1 MTATPK
7 ERVYICSPYS
17 GNTQSN
23 TTKARLYCRLAYDQ
37 GFVPIAPHLY
47 YPQFLD
53 DNIKAERAEGL
64 RLALESLTQAK
75 ELWVF
80 GLKIS
85 KGMENEIRRAE
96 ELKMPIRNFTS
107 DGYEM

>member
-1 MTATPK
+1 M
-7 ERVYICSPYS
+7 
-17 GNTQSN
+17 
-23 TTKARLYCRLAYDQ
+23 
-37 GFVPIAPHLY
+37 
-47 YPQFLD
+47 
-53 DNIKAERAEGL
+53 

>member
-23 TTKARLYCRLAYDQ
+23 TVKARLYCRLAYDQ

-47 YPQFLD
+47 YPQF
-53 DNIKAERAEGL
+53 
-64 RLALESLTQAK
+64 
-75 ELWVF
+75 
-80 GLKIS
+80 
-85 KGMENEIRRAE
+85 
-96 ELKMPIRNFTS
+96 
-107 DGYEM
+107 

>member
-47 YPQFLD
+47 YPQF
-53 DNIKAERAEGL
+53 
-64 RLALESLTQAK
+64 
-75 ELWVF
+75 
-80 GLKIS
+80 
-85 KGMENEIRRAE
+85 
-96 ELKMPIRNFTS
+96 
-107 DGYEM
+107 